1 MTLPSQFN
9 LAKMASKLLT
19 RLAEPRHSCPQCEDG
34 PEVELIKQFRVFP
47 EGGEPAN
54 DYPSDRYRR

>member
-1 MTLPSQFN
+1 MKYWSSTA
-9 LAKMASKLLT
+9 LAKFWTQYKMEKRT
-19 RLAEPRHSCPQCEDG
+19 HSCPKCEDG

-47 EGGEPAN
+47 EGGEPAH